1 MEERQREY
9 IANNLDR
16 LVRQTCCSTE
26 LLTCLEK
33 DEIITKT
40 DIELLVRKETKLLC
54 TKIILFNYVF

>member
-16 LVRQTCCSTE
+16 LVKQTCCSAE
-26 LLTCLEK
+26 LLACLEK

-40 DIELLVRKETKLLC
+40 DVQLLVRKETHFLL
-54 TKIILFNYVF
+54 KITTN